1 MNTLLNLYT
10 SGFSVYSETTNDKND
25 SNKVKSY
32 LVFKI
37 SCIDRNITKMM
48 ELFREIL
55 INPKF

>member
-10 SGFSVYSETTNDKND
+10 SGFNVYFETTNDKND

-32 LVFKI
+32 LVFQI
-37 SCIDRNITKMM
+37 SCISRNINKMM

-55 INPKF
+55 ITPKF